1 MKLKLLFL
9 FLFNLLFIVSV
20 NAQFKTIQVLGAKKY
35 DTETH
40 SIWYTNSALELHK
53 FDLKTNEDLL
63 INQVRASRILV
74 KPDSI
79 LTWFGNSF
87 NSVHKKT
94 LQINSFLVKSEIA
107 HPRLISF
114 LDDKQAIFC
123 GITDGIELEVCKYD
137 FKTKKTTKL
146 LIPDYAYNCM
156 NIIID
161 SNKNTWLLTT
171 EYLFRLKADSSRF
184 EQIMQVNDE
193 TGRFSNLTQHQKTLY
208 LTAEKNII
216 LQIYVNESE
225 VEIKKM
231 SYLPPLI
238 PSQISISPSGK
249 IAAFGEKKLSYLKN
263 GAWVK
268 VKQSILEAYEPPF
281 YSIDFI
287 NETQLLVST
296 AYSFGIIEID

>member
-9 FLFNLLFIVSV
+9 FGINFCFLFSA
-20 NAQFKTIQVLGAKKY
+20 NAQFKTIQALGAKKY
-35 DTETH
+35 DAETH

-74 KPDSI
+74 KKDSI

-94 LQINSFLVKSEIA
+94 LQLNTFKVKSDVE
-107 HPRLISF
+107 HPTSISF
-114 LDDKQAIFC
+114 FDDNQAIFC
-123 GITDGIELEVCKYD
+123 GMTNGDGLEVCNYD
-137 FKTKKTTKL
+137 FKTKKSIKL
-146 LIPDYAYNCM
+146 LIPDYAYNCK
-156 NIIID
+156 NLIID

-171 EYLFRLKADSSRF
+171 DYLFRLKADSSRF

-193 TGRFSNLTQHQKTLY
+193 TGRFSNLTLHQKTLY

-225 VEIKKM
+225 LEIKKM
-231 SYLPPLI
+231 SYLPPLN
-238 PSQISISPSGK
+238 PSQISFSPSGK
-249 IAAFGEKKLSYLKN
+249 IAAFGEKKLSYIKN
-263 GAWVK
+263 GEWVK

-281 YSIDFI
+281 YSINFI